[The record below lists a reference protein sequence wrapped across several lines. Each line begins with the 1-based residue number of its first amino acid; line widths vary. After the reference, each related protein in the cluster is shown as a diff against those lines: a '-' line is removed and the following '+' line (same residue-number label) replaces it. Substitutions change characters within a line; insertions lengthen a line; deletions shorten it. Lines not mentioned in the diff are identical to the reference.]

1 MTIEEAKSRLLNTAW
16 LGTDEDRDKTEEA
29 VGVLFD
35 AVKAIEDIKAEIT
48 SCERDVEYMDSY
60 SDGYNRG
67 LFESLQI
74 IDKHIGEVSE

>member
-1 MTIEEAKSRLLNTAW
+1 M
-16 LGTDEDRDKTEEA
+16 TDELKQWEYDKGYDKGKA
-29 VGVLFD
+29 DML
-35 AVKAIEDIKAEIT
+35 KAIEDIKAEIT

>member
-35 AVKAIEDIKAEIT
+35 AVKAIEDIKQE
-48 SCERDVEYMDSY
+48 
-60 SDGYNRG
+60 
-67 LFESLQI
+67 I
-74 IDKHIGEVSE
+74 IDNSIFETTENGLKKYHMSALTMFYQLLIST